1 MRELAGARGSA
12 DSKHQ
17 NQNRRHEEL
26 EELAAH
32 SPTAL
37 FRPERSRSSVAAWED
52 RERVG
57 EIQNRVGKTARAWFL
72 RLGWKNEARGITRSF
87 IGLGLIST
95 CQIPGESGFWLAP
108 ESDSAPS
115 REEGRRRADVWGR
128 CGSD

>member
-57 EIQNRVGKTARAWFL
+57 EIQNRVGKTARAWF
-72 RLGWKNEARGITRSF
+72 F
-87 IGLGLIST
+87 
-95 CQIPGESGFWLAP
+95 
-108 ESDSAPS
+108 
-115 REEGRRRADVWGR
+115 
-128 CGSD
+128 CGSGGKRGAGHH